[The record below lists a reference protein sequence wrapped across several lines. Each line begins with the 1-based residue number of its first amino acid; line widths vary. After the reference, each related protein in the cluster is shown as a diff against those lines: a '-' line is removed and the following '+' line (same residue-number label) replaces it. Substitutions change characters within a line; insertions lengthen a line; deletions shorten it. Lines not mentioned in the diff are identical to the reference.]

1 MWKFV
6 YRGWVA
12 EGDEAGV
19 CSLRPASEAGRDWS
33 LVGDDPCGVA
43 RWLDAFLAGEE
54 PAFTPPLHL
63 RGTPFQ
69 QRVWRLL
76 LEVPYGTTTT
86 YGELARRLSEG
97 GRRMSPQAVG
107 QAVGRNPVALVVP
120 CHRVVGADGSLT
132 GYAYGLELKRR
143 LLSLEQGSE

>member
-19 CSLRPASEAGRDWS
+19 CLLRPASEAERDAG
-33 LVGDDPCGVA
+33 LMGDDPFGVA

-54 PAFTPPLHL
+54 PAFMPPLHL

-69 QRVWRLL
+69 QRVWWLL

-86 YGELARRLSEG
+86 YGELARRLSEE

-107 QAVGRNPVALVVP
+107 QAVGRNPVALMVP
-120 CHRVVGADGSLT
+120 CHRVVGANGSLT
-132 GYAYGLELKRR
+132 GYAYGLELKRW
-143 LLSLEQGSE
+143 LLSLEQGLK